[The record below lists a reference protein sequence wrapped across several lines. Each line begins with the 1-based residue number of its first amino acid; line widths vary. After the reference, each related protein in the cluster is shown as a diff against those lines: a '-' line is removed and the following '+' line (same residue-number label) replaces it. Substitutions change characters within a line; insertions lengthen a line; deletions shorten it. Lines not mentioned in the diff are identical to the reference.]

1 MKYYTKDYMQGE
13 QINPILYDT
22 VCNNLQEVPK
32 VMGGGQKT
40 GWKLHMMGLKDV
52 NILIEWIDACIP
64 EAARI
69 ISGGEST
76 DDYGASLFDERGLRI
91 VECWGIHYNKGQYVT
106 EHNHFPFALSFNYCV
121 SAPEGSSHFILEE
134 EEIETKP
141 GRVVFFQSHMNH
153 YIHPNKS
160 DGRSMIVG
168 NIVYDPQIILPLSLY
183 QS

>member
-1 MKYYTKDYMQGE
+1 MKYYTEDYWQGE
-13 QINPILYDT
+13 QINPILYNT
-22 VCNNLQEVPK
+22 VCNNFQKEQN

-76 DDYGASLFDERGLRI
+76 DDYGASIYDDRGFRI

-106 EHNHFPFALSFNYCV
+106 KHNHFPFALSFNYCV
-121 SAPEGSSHFILEE
+121 SAPEGSSPFILED
-134 EEIETKP
+134 EEIKPVP
-141 GRVVFFQSHMNH
+141 GRVIFFNSSKNH
-153 YIHPNKS
+153 NTLPNQC
-160 DGRSMIVG
+160 DGRCMIVG
-168 NIVYDPQIILPLSLY
+168 NVVYNPQD
-183 QS
+183 